1 LRKYKNLVGPT
12 CLVAASGT
20 ICLGVEVRFED
31 VMVLE
36 FDVAGFGGDKW
47 GLGQVNGGGI
57 VCKHDGW
64 F

>member
-1 LRKYKNLVGPT
+1 MECLIGP
-12 CLVAASGT
+12 A
-20 ICLGVEVRFED
+20 D